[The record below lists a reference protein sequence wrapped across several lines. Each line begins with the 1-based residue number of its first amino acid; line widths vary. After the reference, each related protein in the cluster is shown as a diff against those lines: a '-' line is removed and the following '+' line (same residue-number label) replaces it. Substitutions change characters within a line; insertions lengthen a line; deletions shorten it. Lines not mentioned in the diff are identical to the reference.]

1 MTTIYGKALDSIE
14 IYVDG
19 KRIAEIELHNKN
31 LQIEF
36 KDGTVILI
44 GYPKSPL
51 AVCGFEI
58 EKSGKAWRNFRVDR
72 KDVAEFP
79 YFMFEIASDVKRAI
93 YKKCKYDTS
102 SVDVSKI
109 RAGYMGQTVI
119 GDWED

>member
-1 MTTIYGKALDSIE
+1 MTTIYGKEVDSIE

-19 KRIAEIELHNKN
+19 KRKAGIELHNKN

-36 KDGTVILI
+36 KDGTVILV

-58 EKSGKAWRNFRVDR
+58 EKSGKAWRNFSVDR
-72 KDVAEFP
+72 KGVQFMP
-79 YFMFEIASDVKRAI
+79 FMFEIASDVKRAI

-109 RAGYMGQTVI
+109 RAGYMGQTII